1 MIFDPTVQTCLFDE
15 SWSPVGVVNRHRR
28 LLDDVVNRE
37 GARRASMSVEQS
49 TAESV
54 VPCNCN
60 CAAATSQK
68 ETRELALKAF
78 DDKV

>member
-1 MIFDPTVQTCLFDE
+1 MIFDPAVQTCLFDE

-37 GARRASMSVEQS
+37 GARRASMPVEQS

>member
-37 GARRASMSVEQS
+37 GARRASIPVGQS
-49 TAESV
+49 TAESG
-54 VPCNCN
+54 VPCN

>member
-37 GARRASMSVEQS
+37 GARRASMPVEQS